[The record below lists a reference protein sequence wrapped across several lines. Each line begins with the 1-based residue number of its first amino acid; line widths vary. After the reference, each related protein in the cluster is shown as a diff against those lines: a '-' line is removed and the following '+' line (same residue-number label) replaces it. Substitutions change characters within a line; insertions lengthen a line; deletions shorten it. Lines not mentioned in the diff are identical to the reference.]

1 MKTALFNII
10 FKTTAF
16 YILTVGFIIFIFQS
30 FITTENFFIFALLTI
45 YSGIII
51 NMIAICIYLI
61 KNTKN

>member
-1 MKTALFNII
+1 MKIALFNII

-16 YILTVGFIIFIFQS
+16 YILTVGFIIFIFQR

>member
-16 YILTVGFIIFIFQS
+16 YILTVGFIIFIFQR

-61 KNTKN
+61 KNIKN

>member
-16 YILTVGFIIFIFQS
+16 YILTVGFIIFIFQR